1 MSNMKKFL
9 LAGAVFLATGA
20 GTYFL
25 IQEKGMD
32 LFEDPSTAAVS
43 GAITPFDLYG
53 AAAKTGSP
61 FVKVIIEHGVY
72 VYFVNY
78 ENSGFSPKDFK
89 IPAGSSAHFVNKS
102 DKALRVY
109 SKNQNTPYHV
119 LNQSLSIKKGG
130 IYKFNFTTKGFW
142 EFYNLNNPNDTGS
155 ITVY

>member
-1 MSNMKKFL
+1 MKKFL

-43 GAITPFDLYG
+43 GAIT
-53 AAAKTGSP
+53 GSP

-78 ENSGFSPKDFK
+78 ENSGFVPKDFK